1 MTHEAETITKHA
13 RQIADDLERR
23 MEHWA
28 EVSHEDGRDGRELLV
43 GPLFM
48 VIRQAQ
54 ALGMTKAHLKAIID
68 NTDSLDAGGKITR
81 QSSLLVAPNGRPLHR
96 VG

>member
-1 MTHEAETITKHA
+1 MTYEAETITKHA

-23 MEHWA
+23 MDFWA
-28 EVSHEDGRDGRELLV
+28 NVSHEEKRDGRELLV

-48 VIRQAQ
+48 LIRQAR
-54 ALGMTKAHLKAIID
+54 AAGLSKTHVKAIID
-68 NTDSLDAGGKITR
+68 NTDSFDAGGKQTR
-81 QSSLLVAPNGRPLHR
+81 ETSLLVSPNGRPLHK

>member
-1 MTHEAETITKHA
+1 MTYEAETITKHA

-28 EVSHEDGRDGRELLV
+28 AVSYDEKRDGRELIV

-48 VIRQAQ
+48 LIRQAQ
-54 ALGMTKAHLKAIID
+54 AVGMTKAQVKAIID
-68 NTDSLDAGGKITR
+68 HADSFEASSKVTR
-81 QSSLLVAPNGRPLHR
+81 EVSMLVSPNGRPLHK

>member
-1 MTHEAETITKHA
+1 MTYEAETITKHA

-28 EVSHEDGRDGRELLV
+28 AISYDEKRDGRELLV

-48 VIRQAQ
+48 LIRQAQ
-54 ALGMTKAHLKAIID
+54 AAGMTKAQVKAIID
-68 NTDSLDAGGKITR
+68 NTDSFDAGGKITR
-81 QSSLLVAPNGRPLHR
+81 EASLLVSPNGRPLHR